1 MESVLAEDMSF
12 SIEILVNSTLA
23 MEVGIFSTSFLPGM
37 ILFTPFIVFVFV
49 FIDYCLVFTTS
60 MYGINALIR
69 ARKKGVVSTKYMLV
83 HMVLHLL
90 FFFEVISAIF
100 VLKKYSDEE
109 EGTLQNK
116 RFFRIFFL

>member
-1 MESVLAEDMSF
+1 MF
-12 SIEILVNSTLA
+12 T

-100 VLKKYSDEE
+100 VFKKVKNANRVIYEKMSETEAISVVMTNRNLEVDQSES
-109 EGTLQNK
+109 
-116 RFFRIFFL
+116 